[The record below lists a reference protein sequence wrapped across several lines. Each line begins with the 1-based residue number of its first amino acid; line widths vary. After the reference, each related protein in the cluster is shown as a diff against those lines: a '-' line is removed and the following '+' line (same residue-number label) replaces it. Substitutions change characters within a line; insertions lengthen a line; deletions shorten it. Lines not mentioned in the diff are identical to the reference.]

1 MDYQQ
6 LLDFSMFI
14 IINLANIFAS
24 LMFIG
29 RVKNQSLADISGK
42 LFIILGVPLFLVI
55 IGNLL
60 LLREWWFWIFPSIL
74 LSFMAFSLIV
84 DYIKKVEFRNS
95 RNYRILIP
103 FLLLYYIGL
112 ILTWGITWAIG
123 VIYGIITM
131 IFYFMQLGASI
142 YAGKHGVD

>member
-1 MDYQQ
+1 MDYLQ
-6 LLDFSMFI
+6 LLDFSIFI

-29 RVKNQSLADISGK
+29 RVKNQSMADISGK
-42 LFIILGVPLFLVI
+42 LFIFLGVPLFLIVL
-55 IGNLL
+55 GNLF
-60 LLREWWFWIFPSIL
+60 LLREWWYWIFPGIL
-74 LSFMAFSLIV
+74 ISFMVFSLMV
-84 DYIKKVEFRNS
+84 DYIKKVEFRNP

-131 IFYFMQLGASI
+131 ISYFMQLGASI
-142 YAGKHGVD
+142 YAGKHGVG